1 MRKKTK
7 LKKIEIHDSDTEG
20 SWAISYGDMITLL
33 LSFFVIF
40 FSFDFQDE
48 KEKTLEQNAMKNI
61 ALMDTYQEKKSGI
74 HEQESVTIDDLNEI
88 TTVVKKERDGKLV
101 VFFKGANFFNS
112 GATSVNEFGQVLLT
126 KFIAKYVPYAGKFR
140 LKIQSFTDSTPVTEG
155 RHRFKDNVELSALR
169 SISVMRYLQTNGVP
183 LNRVEIGGKGIM
195 TDKALSLLGIKTQS
209 LDELKKMS
217 RTIALV
223 LYREDAS

>member
-1 MRKKTK
+1 MRRKI
-7 LKKIEIHDSDTEG
+7 KKIDIQSTDTEG

-40 FSFDFQDE
+40 FSFDFNKA
-48 KEKTLEQNAMKNI
+48 KEKTLEKSAIKNI
-61 ALMDTYQEKKSGI
+61 ALMKTFKEKKTGI
-74 HEQESVTIDDLNEI
+74 GEKDTQTIDDLNEI

-101 VFFKGANFFNS
+101 VFFKGANFFDS
-112 GATSVNEFGQVLLT
+112 GATMVNDIGQVLLS
-126 KFIAKYVPYAGKFR
+126 KFIKNYVPYAGKFR
-140 LKIQSFTDSTPVTEG
+140 VKIQAFTDNKPVSKTNP
-155 RHRFKDNVELSALR
+155 RYRDNVELSALR
-169 SISVMRYLQTNGVP
+169 SISVMRYLQNNGVP

-195 TDKALSLLGIKTQS
+195 SERALSLLGTETKNIT
-209 LDELKKMS
+209 ELRKMS